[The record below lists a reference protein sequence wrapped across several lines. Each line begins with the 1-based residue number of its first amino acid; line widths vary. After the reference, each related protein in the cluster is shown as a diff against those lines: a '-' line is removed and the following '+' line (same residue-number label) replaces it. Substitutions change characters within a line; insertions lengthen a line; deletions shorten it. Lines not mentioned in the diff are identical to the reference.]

1 VHDGFRD
8 AVGRYLEEERT
19 HIAEEIDYLEQF
31 SPFKAS

>member
-1 VHDGFRD
+1 
-8 AVGRYLEEERT
+8 VGRYLEEERT